1 MHLTLL
7 VYIVR
12 LLLLEAILACFW
24 RCCPALLWSKLLAML
39 YQYASLGLWFHF
51 AGLSVA
57 TQHLRSINEA
67 ERAIKA
73 LEASARTRQIKID
86 QRAKVCAYLLVP

>member
-1 MHLTLL
+1 
-7 VYIVR
+7 
-12 LLLLEAILACFW
+12 
-24 RCCPALLWSKLLAML
+24 ML
-39 YQYASLGLWFHF
+39 YQHASLGSLFHF
-51 AGLSVA
+51 VFLFGV

-86 QRAKVCAYLLVP
+86 QRAKVCAYMLVPWCRWGG